1 MCEKDDDLLFIE
13 KCGIETAVSELEGK
27 DANYLFVIEEMNK
40 LKERQ
45 TRLNILKAFL
55 KGYNSEIEKYEIYL
69 ESEIVKKW
77 EEIDESLEA
86 RKRELMDKYQDNWPD
101 RYIKFIEDEKSKLK
115 GRKNKELDPNTN
127 KKRQEKSKDKIES
140 LAKDLKYIE
149 KAKDLREKEKM
160 LKKFS
165 RYAIEKIRNNL
176 REYETWADKIIKDY
190 AELSEY
196 LKRKIKE
203 DNEIVYRPP
212 VKSVAY

>member
-1 MCEKDDDLLFIE
+1 
-13 KCGIETAVSELEGK
+13 
-27 DANYLFVIEEMNK
+27 MNK

-127 KKRQEKSKDKIES
+127 KKRKEKSKDKIEA
-140 LAKDLKYIE
+140 LAKDFYGNLYKDKDFIINNLLKYIE

-176 REYETWADKIIKDY
+176 REYETQICRVLRHVQSDFSDVTRSWF
-190 AELSEY
+190 EY
-196 LKRKIKE
+196 G
-203 DNEIVYRPP
+203 
-212 VKSVAY
+212 SVPLEPINNLQDVAV

>member
-127 KKRQEKSKDKIES
+127 KKRKEKSKDKIS
-140 LAKDLKYIE
+140 NI
-149 KAKDLREKEKM
+149 
-160 LKKFS
+160 
-165 RYAIEKIRNNL
+165 
-176 REYETWADKIIKDY
+176 
-190 AELSEY
+190 
-196 LKRKIKE
+196 
-203 DNEIVYRPP
+203 
-212 VKSVAY
+212 